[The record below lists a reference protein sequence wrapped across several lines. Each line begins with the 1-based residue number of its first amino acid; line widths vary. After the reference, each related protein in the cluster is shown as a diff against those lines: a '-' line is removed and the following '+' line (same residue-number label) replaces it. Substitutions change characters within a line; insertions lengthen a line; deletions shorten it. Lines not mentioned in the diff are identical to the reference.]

1 MTGLSPAA
9 PAVGRKLAVAEEQQH
24 KLESLSQ
31 LLQALS
37 DHGVAGQAE
46 SFDLT
51 ALNAIEMKYGGRF
64 TVRLPMTTDFDRSV
78 RAGIEAAKTLPEN
91 DTGILDFT
99 LDENEIHLIP
109 YS

>member
-1 MTGLSPAA
+1 
-9 PAVGRKLAVAEEQQH
+9 
-24 KLESLSQ
+24 
-31 LLQALS
+31 
-37 DHGVAGQAE
+37 
-46 SFDLT
+46 
-51 ALNAIEMKYGGRF
+51 MKYGGRF

-78 RAGIEAAKTLPEN
+78 RAVIEAAKTLPEN